1 MDFHLQLSKR
11 LPQTPPDVLLLCLQ
25 LSLAAFRGSIGHSN
39 WVLSCH
45 CVFCSFFQGDLFAST
60 FLIKNGALVNA
71 ATLGAQE
78 TPLHLVALYSS
89 KKYSA
94 DVMSEMAQIAEALLQ
109 AGANPNMQD
118 SKGRWVYCP
127 EEGCHGGTVV
137 DILKSDVY
145 WSCKHLSG
153 MQLSVMTKTRSI
165 WGKHLQPGQI
175 RSEFLSNLYHF
186 PVESNQSDHLVSVYK
201 DFL

>member
-1 MDFHLQLSKR
+1 MDYHGF
-11 LPQTPPDVLLLCLQ
+11 PPTAYPRDCFRHYQMSFCVCSYL
-25 LSLAAFRGSIGHSN
+25 LAAFRGNSGHSN
-39 WVLSCH
+39 WSLSCH
-45 CVFCSFFQGDLFAST
+45 CVFCYFFQGDLFASI

-118 SKGRWVYCP
+118 SKGRWVPLMVAYNWHTQSLTLLNLMLI
-127 EEGCHGGTVV
+127 ETA
-137 DILKSDVY
+137 
-145 WSCKHLSG
+145 
-153 MQLSVMTKTRSI
+153 SI
-165 WGKHLQPGQI
+165 
-175 RSEFLSNLYHF
+175 
-186 PVESNQSDHLVSVYK
+186 
-201 DFL
+201 